1 MKIDFSDVNQ
11 DIVFV
16 SAFRYCL
23 GRQTYVV
30 GSMVEEMIKNWTNT
44 PIERRKFFKKEIQE
58 AVDKG
63 CAGSES
69 IDVPEWKKI
78 LRLPDEGSIDTDPN
92 VMWLKSRDPAFMP
105 AKQRGMLKKKK
116 EVGKYIR

>member
-11 DIVFV
+11 DIVFFA
-16 SAFRYCL
+16 AFRYCL

-30 GSMVEEMIKNWTNT
+30 GSMVEEMIKNWSHM
-44 PIERRKFFKKEIQE
+44 PISRRQFFKKEIQE
-58 AVDKG
+58 AVDNK

-78 LRLPDEGSIDTDPN
+78 LALPDEGSIEEDIYVQHLMSFD
-92 VMWLKSRDPAFMP
+92 KSFYPSLP
-105 AKQRGMLKKKK
+105 KKKFTNVNK
-116 EVGKYIR
+116 RGWD